1 MNKNN
6 VYVPSDFY
14 NEIYNF
20 LYDITSEY
28 DMYEKYENCINLYID
43 YEFFLLDLLENK
55 VTSNNMPY
63 ETKVIER
70 LKEYK
75 DKPEYADDIISAI
88 YHLKNVI
95 DDTMYCIDDNFY

>member
-1 MNKNN
+1 MDKNN

-28 DMYEKYENCINLYID
+28 DMYEKYEKGTDLYLD
-43 YEFFLLDLLENK
+43 YEYFLLDLLENK
-55 VTSNNMPY
+55 ITSHNMPY

-75 DKPEYADDIISAI
+75 DKPEYEDDIITAI
-88 YHLKNVI
+88 YHLESVI
-95 DDTMYCIDDNFY
+95 DDIIYCINDNY